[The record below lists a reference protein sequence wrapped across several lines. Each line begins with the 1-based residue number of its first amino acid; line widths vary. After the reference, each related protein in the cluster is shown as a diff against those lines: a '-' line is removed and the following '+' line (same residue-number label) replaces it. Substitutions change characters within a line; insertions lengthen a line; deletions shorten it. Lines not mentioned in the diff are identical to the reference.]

1 MDGCRFGYF
10 ARCPVCRRPPSVQVM
25 RTKRAFVAGRRHTAA
40 AALRELGGGR
50 SESLRLEVLCA
61 NSHRVAA
68 VYDTPAGLV
77 YSTTLGPHAHGSRD
91 FVGTEQRHGYRGKE
105 YTDLLHGGALV
116 DDALP
121 AWCGCG
127 PRTLSRAELTAA
139 VAGYRRHL
147 HVT

>member
-1 MDGCRFGYF
+1 MK
-10 ARCPVCRRPPSVQVM
+10 
-25 RTKRAFVAGRRHTAA
+25 TKRASVADRRHTAY
-40 AALRELGGGR
+40 AALEELGGGR

-77 YSTTLGPHAHGSRD
+77 YATTTGPHAHGSRD
-91 FVGTEQRHGYRGKE
+91 FVATGQRQGGRGRE
-105 YTDLLHGGALV
+105 YTDLLRGDELV

-127 PRTLSRAELTAA
+127 PRTLSRVELTTA
-139 VAGYRRHL
+139 VTGHRKHL

>member
-1 MDGCRFGYF
+1 MKTKQ
-10 ARCPVCRRPPSVQVM
+10 ASV
-25 RTKRAFVAGRRHTAA
+25 ADRRHTAY
-40 AALRELGGGR
+40 AALEELGGGR

-77 YSTTLGPHAHGSRD
+77 YTTTTGPHAHGSRD
-91 FVGTEQRHGYRGKE
+91 FVGTEQHHGFRGKE
-105 YTDLLHGGALV
+105 YADLLRGDELI
-116 DDALP
+116 DDGLP

-127 PRTLSRAELTAA
+127 PRTLSRVELTAA
-139 VAGYRRHL
+139 VADYRKHL

>member
-1 MDGCRFGYF
+1 MAD
-10 ARCPVCRRPPSVQVM
+10 RRNI
-25 RTKRAFVAGRRHTAA
+25 AH
-40 AALRELGGGR
+40 AALEELGGGR
-50 SESLRLEVLCA
+50 SDSLRLEVLCA

-77 YSTTLGPHAHGSRD
+77 YTTTTGPHAHGSRD
-91 FVGTEQRHGYRGKE
+91 FVGTEQRQGCRGKE
-105 YTDLLHGGALV
+105 YADLLRGEALV

-127 PRTLSRAELTAA
+127 PRSLSRAELAAA
-139 VAGYRRHL
+139 VSGHRRHL

>member
-1 MDGCRFGYF
+1 MRVMK
-10 ARCPVCRRPPSVQVM
+10 AKQASV
-25 RTKRAFVAGRRHTAA
+25 ADRRHTAH
-40 AALRELGGGR
+40 AALEELRGGR

-77 YSTTLGPHAHGSRD
+77 YATMTGPHAHGSRD
-91 FVGTEQRHGYRGKE
+91 FVGTEQYHGCRGKE
-105 YTDLLHGGALV
+105 YTDLLRGDAQV

-127 PRTLSRAELTAA
+127 PRTLSRAELAAA
-139 VAGYRRHL
+139 VADYRKHL

>member
-1 MDGCRFGYF
+1 MKT
-10 ARCPVCRRPPSVQVM
+10 RRASV
-25 RTKRAFVAGRRHTAA
+25 ADRRHTAYV
-40 AALRELGGGR
+40 ALEELGGPR

-61 NSHRVAA
+61 KSHRVAA

-77 YSTTLGPHAHGSRD
+77 YTTTIGPHAHGSRD
-91 FVGTEQRHGYRGKE
+91 FVGTEQRHGCRGKE
-105 YTDLLHGGALV
+105 YTDLLRGGALV

-127 PRTLSRAELTAA
+127 PRTLSRAELAAA
-139 VAGYRRHL
+139 VADYRRHL